1 MSVVSV
7 VSVVRVASTPSL
19 SRAPGAVRNT
29 PPPKASRVSATHS
42 DPAFTRAADALMARG
57 PGRMVPDLDRITA
70 LAGLLGDPQ
79 LAYPSVHV
87 TGTNGKGSVVR
98 MVGALCA
105 AAGLSAGTFTSPHL
119 QSVRERLSLAGRHIS
134 EARFAEIHDEVA
146 TLAGLLDEQAGPD
159 GDTVTFFEMLTAM
172 AYWYFADAPVDVA
185 VLEVG
190 MGGTWDATNLVRGD
204 VAVISAIDV
213 DHSELGDTP
222 EQVAGEKAG
231 IIKPGGHV
239 VIGRQRPEVLQVLE
253 QAAAEADAAHVH
265 LLGQDLEVVERR
277 IAVGGQ
283 QLTLR
288 VGDRTVDDVLLPLFG
303 AHQADNAAL
312 ALGAFAALTG
322 VALES
327 MDDEVIRHGLG
338 AVAVPGRLE
347 VVHRDPTV
355 VLDGA
360 HNPHGARA
368 AAAAVGE
375 AFEFRDLVLVVA
387 CLEDK
392 DVEGIL
398 GGLRDLAAHVV
409 VTRAPSPRAASL
421 ERMHRAATGV
431 WGDTGVPVEA
441 AEDLD
446 TALELAERLGSEGD
460 GVLVAG
466 SLLAVG
472 AARDR
477 YLPVTDPGDEVV
489 YEPDDLDED
498 EHTPLDE
505 HELEQTSDREAFGDA
520 LNRML
525 DD

>member
-1 MSVVSV
+1 MPDSPHETSPARDV
-7 VSVVRVASTPSL
+7 
-19 SRAPGAVRNT
+19 
-29 PPPKASRVSATHS
+29 
-42 DPAFTRAADALMARG
+42 DPAFARAVDSLVARG
-57 PGRMVPDLDRITA
+57 PGRMVPGLERITA

-79 LAYPSVHV
+79 LAYPTVHV

-119 QSVRERLSLAGRHIS
+119 QSIRERLSLAGRHIS

-146 TLAGLLDEQAGPD
+146 ALADLLDQRAGPD

-172 AYWYFADAPVDVA
+172 AFGYFADAPVDVG

-204 VAVISAIDV
+204 VAVIATV
-213 DHSELGDTP
+213 DLDHAELGDTP
-222 EQVAGEKAG
+222 EKVATEKAG
-231 IIKPGGHV
+231 IIKPGSNV
-239 VIGRQRPEVLQVLE
+239 VIGRQRPEVLRVLE
-253 QAAAEADAAHVH
+253 DAAREADAAHVT
-265 LLGQDLEVVERR
+265 LLGEDLEVVDRR

-288 VGDRTVDDVLLPLFG
+288 VGDRVIDDILLPLFG

-322 VALES
+322 DSLAA

-368 AAAAVGE
+368 AAAAIEE
-375 AFEFRDLVLVVA
+375 AFEFRDLVLVVG
-387 CLEDK
+387 CLEGK
-392 DVEGIL
+392 DIEGIL
-398 GGLRDLAAHVV
+398 GALRDLAAHVV
-409 VTRAPSPRAASL
+409 VTRAPSPRSASL
-421 ERMHRAATGV
+421 ERMHRAATATWEG
-431 WGDTGVPVEA
+431 TQVPVEV

-446 TALELAERLGSEGD
+446 TALDLAERLAGEGD

-466 SLLAVG
+466 SLFAVG

-489 YEPDDLDED
+489 YEPDDLDD
-498 EHTPLDE
+498 EEEATPLDE
-505 HELEQTSDREAFGDA
+505 LEETADRETFTDA
-520 LNRML
+520 LDRML

>member
-1 MSVVSV
+1 VP
-7 VSVVRVASTPSL
+7 STSP
-19 SRAPGAVRNT
+19 
-29 PPPKASRVSATHS
+29 
-42 DPAFTRAADALMARG
+42 DPAFARAVDSLVARG
-57 PGRMVPDLDRITA
+57 PGRMVPGLERITA

-79 LAYPSVHV
+79 LAYPTVHV
-87 TGTNGKGSVVR
+87 TGTNGKGSIVR

-134 EARFAEIHDEVA
+134 ETRFAEVHDQVA
-146 TLAGLLDEQAGPD
+146 VLADMLDERAGEA

-172 AYWYFADAPVDVA
+172 AYWYFADAPVDVG
-185 VLEVG
+185 VFEVG

-204 VAVISAIDV
+204 VAVLSAIDV

-222 EQVAGEKAG
+222 EKVAGEKAG
-231 IIKPGGHV
+231 IIKPGADV
-239 VIGRQRPEVLQVLE
+239 VVGRQPPEVLRVIE
-253 QAAAEADAAHVH
+253 DTARAADAAQVH
-265 LLGQDLEVVERR
+265 RLGRDLEILDRR

-288 VGDRTVDDVLLPLFG
+288 VGDRVVDEILLPLFG

-322 VALES
+322 TS
-327 MDDEVIRHGLG
+327 MDAMDDDVIRHGLG

-360 HNPHGARA
+360 HNPHGAA
-368 AAAAVGE
+368 AAATAIGE
-375 AFEFRDLVLVVA
+375 AFEFRDLVLVVG
-387 CLEDK
+387 CLDGK
-392 DVEGIL
+392 DLEGIL
-398 GGLRDLAAHVV
+398 GALRDLAAHVV
-409 VTRAPSPRAASL
+409 VTRAPSPRSVGL
-421 ERMHRAATGV
+421 ERMHQVASATWDG
-431 WGDTGVPVEA
+431 TGVPVEA
-441 AEDLD
+441 AEDVG
-446 TALELAERLGSEGD
+446 TALDLAERLAGDGD

-466 SLLAVG
+466 SLFVVG

-489 YEPDDLDED
+489 YEPGDLDEED
-498 EHTPLDE
+498 EVTPLDE
-505 HELEQTSDREAFGDA
+505 LEDTADRETFSDA
-520 LNRML
+520 LDRLL
-525 DD
+525 DHD